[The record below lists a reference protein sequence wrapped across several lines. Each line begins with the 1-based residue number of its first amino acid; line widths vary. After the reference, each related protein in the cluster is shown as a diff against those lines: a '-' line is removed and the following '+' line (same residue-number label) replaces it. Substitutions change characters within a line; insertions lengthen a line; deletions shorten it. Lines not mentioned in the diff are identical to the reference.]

1 MAEPIFD
8 GDKTFR
14 TLNLE
19 VGGNDGNAF
28 VIDVAGTD
36 KIVVSASGG
45 EATITLDDG
54 TNIALDA
61 TTGTKIG
68 TATTQKL
75 GFFNATPVVQRT
87 VVADPSGGATQDA
100 EARTAII
107 AVITRLE
114 QLGLFASA

>member
-1 MAEPIFD
+1 MTERDDLSARTVSINLGTDD
-8 GDKTFR
+8 GDAFTVTSGAAEK
-14 TLNLE
+14 LA
-19 VGGNDGNAF
+19 VDSDGNISIADAAN
-28 VIDVAGTD
+28 IDVGT
-36 KIVVSASGG
+36 
-45 EATITLDDG
+45 
-54 TNIALDA
+54 

-75 GFFNATPVVQRT
+75 GFYNATPVVQRT
-87 VVADPSGGATQDA
+87 VVADPTGGATQDA